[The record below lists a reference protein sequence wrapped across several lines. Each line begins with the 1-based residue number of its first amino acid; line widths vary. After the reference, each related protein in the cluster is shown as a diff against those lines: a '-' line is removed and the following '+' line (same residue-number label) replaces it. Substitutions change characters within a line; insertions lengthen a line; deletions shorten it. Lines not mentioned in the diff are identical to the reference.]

1 MKPRHKRLTLIV
13 IGLATLVVGAA
24 LVLRALRSNLTFFFS
39 PTELAAGAAP
49 AGRSFRLGGLVE
61 EGSLK
66 REHDGLTV
74 HFVVTDRQ
82 KNVNVT
88 YKGILPDLFKEGQ
101 GIVALGKVRNDG
113 VFVADEVLAKHDENY
128 MPSEVM
134 KALEQAEK
142 DKLKSAASGTTTIKQ
157 GSGI

>member
-1 MKPRHKRLTLIV
+1 MKPRHKRLTFIL
-13 IGLATLVVGAA
+13 IGLATLGVTAA
-24 LVLRALRSNLTFFFS
+24 LILNALRSNLTFFFS
-39 PTELAAGAAP
+39 PSELASGAVP
-49 AGRSFRLGGLVE
+49 EGRAFRLGGLVE
-61 EGSLK
+61 EGSVK
-66 REHDGLTV
+66 REGDGLTV
-74 HFVVTDRQ
+74 YFVVTDRH
-82 KNVNVT
+82 KNVPVT

-142 DKLKSAASGTTTIKQ
+142 DKLKSASQTTTTNM

>member
-1 MKPRHKRLTLIV
+1 MKPRHKRLTFIL
-13 IGLATLVVGAA
+13 IGLATLGVAAA
-24 LVLRALRSNLTFFFS
+24 LILNALRSNLTFFFS
-39 PTELAAGAAP
+39 PSELASGTVP
-49 AGRSFRLGGLVE
+49 EGRAFRLGGLVE
-61 EGSLK
+61 EGSVK
-66 REHDGLTV
+66 REGDGLTV
-74 HFVVTDRQ
+74 HFVVTDRH

-142 DKLKSAASGTTTIKQ
+142 DKLKSAPQTTTTPM

>member
-1 MKPRHKRLTLIV
+1 MKPRHKRLTFIL
-13 IGLATLVVGAA
+13 IGLATLGVAAA
-24 LVLRALRSNLTFFFS
+24 LVLNALRSNLTFFFS
-39 PTELAAGAAP
+39 PTELASGVVP
-49 AGRSFRLGGLVE
+49 EGRAFRLGGLVE
-61 EGSLK
+61 EGSVK
-66 REHDGLTV
+66 REGDGLTV

-82 KNVNVT
+82 KNVPVT

-142 DKLKSAASGTTTIKQ
+142 DKLKAAAPQASTSTM